1 MLGRTSFTRDEVD
14 NARRGMEE
22 QLAAYRALTAA
33 IAATPDDDGVAT
45 ALAAFETRFATDLLP
60 VLDRPFVH
68 RVRMVTGK
76 DTNPLNDVDLLAD
89 SLMTNDGVLVAS
101 TVHAELAARF
111 VEAPAT

>member
-22 QLAAYRALTAA
+22 QLAAYQARTAA

-45 ALAAFETRFATDLLP
+45 ALAAFETRFATDLLL
-60 VLDRPFVH
+60 VLDRPNEVEL
-68 RVRMVTGK
+68 V
-76 DTNPLNDVDLLAD
+76 D

-101 TVHAELAARF
+101 TVHAELEARF